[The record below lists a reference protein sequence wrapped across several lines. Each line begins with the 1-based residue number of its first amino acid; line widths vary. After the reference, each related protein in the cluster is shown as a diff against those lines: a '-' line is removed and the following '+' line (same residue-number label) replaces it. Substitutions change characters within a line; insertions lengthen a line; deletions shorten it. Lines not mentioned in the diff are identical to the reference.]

1 MDWDLFI
8 ITFLTGLSYGVI
20 LTACSV
26 YLLVAAQK
34 MKGVNEVHN
43 LDKLVGQES
52 RERDA
57 RPTLSLQPAF
67 WAVRRHPR

>member
-34 MKGVNEVHN
+34 MKGV
-43 LDKLVGQES
+43 KGPQP
-52 RERDA
+52 RETRWLIV
-57 RPTLSLQPAF
+57 T
-67 WAVRRHPR
+67 